1 MKYMLILTGFVS
13 LGLGIVGI
21 FLPLL
26 PTTPFLLLSAALFGR
41 SSERL
46 YNQLLTHKILGG
58 YIRDFLNERAI
69 PLRIKV
75 LSVSALWLTVGC
87 TVFLAASGRLWLQIL
102 LPAVAAGVTAHI
114 LSYKTKRRK

>member
-1 MKYMLILTGFVS
+1 MKYILIVAGFAS
-13 LGLGIVGI
+13 LGLGILGI

-58 YIRDFLNERAI
+58 YIRDFLNERAV

-75 LSVSALWLTVGC
+75 LSISALWITIGC
-87 TVFLAASGRLWLQIL
+87 TVFPAAGGRLWLQIL
-102 LPAVAAGVTAHI
+102 LPALAAGVTAHI
-114 LSYKTKRRK
+114 LSYKTKRK